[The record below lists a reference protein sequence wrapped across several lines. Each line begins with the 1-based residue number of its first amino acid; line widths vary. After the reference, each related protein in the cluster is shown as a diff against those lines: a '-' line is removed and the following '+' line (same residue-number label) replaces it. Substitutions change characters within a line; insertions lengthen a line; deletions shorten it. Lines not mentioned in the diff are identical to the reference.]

1 MGPLTPTT
9 TEKVSNGNDASFKD
23 VIAGIKAYVSY
34 LKSKWLWILLFAIAG
49 GVLGYFYCK
58 SVKPVY
64 VAESSFVLDEE
75 NAAKNAGGLASL
87 GVGLNGK
94 SAGFFTATDNIIWL
108 YSTRLMIQKTLLTAV
123 DTGGKK
129 VMLINWFLA
138 ESGLQKKYNK
148 NPALSK
154 VKFDFNTIDADSTL
168 SREQNSIINLCA
180 IMIRYNYLKVVP
192 TPKTE
197 NVISVNFKS
206 KDELFSALFTKE
218 LVQNVNSYYIE
229 TKSKKAAREV
239 TLLEKKAEDYKAL
252 MSKNMYQVASGY
264 DDAPYANPNRTVLQV
279 EPQRKQVDAKIS
291 GEIYGEM
298 VKQLELSRTNLQKQM
313 PLIQIIESPVL
324 PLNNDAPNPE
334 LIIPVGFFVG
344 AFLIIL
350 WLFARFQLK
359 KMMA

>member
-1 MGPLTPTT
+1 MGSLTPTT
-9 TEKVSNGNDASFKD
+9 TEKVLNGNDASFKD
-23 VIAGIKAYVSY
+23 VMATIKTYVNY
-34 LKSKWLWILLFAIAG
+34 LKSKWLWILLFALAG

-75 NAAKNAGGLASL
+75 NGAKNANGLAALS
-87 GVGLNGK
+87 GLNGK

-108 YSTRLMIQKTLLTAV
+108 YSTRLMIQKTLLTTV
-123 DTGGKK
+123 DTGSKK

-138 ESGLQKKYNK
+138 ESALQKKYDK
-148 NPALSK
+148 NPALRK
-154 VKFDFNTIDADSTL
+154 VKFDFNTTDSTL
-168 SREQNSIINLCA
+168 NRDQNSIINLCA
-180 IMIRYNYLKVVP
+180 MLIRNHYLKVVS

-197 NVISVNFKS
+197 NVISVTFKS

-239 TLLEKKAEDYKAL
+239 TLLEKKAADYKAQ
-252 MSKNMYQVASGY
+252 MSSSMYQVASGF
-264 DDAPYANPNRTVLQV
+264 DDAPYPNPNRTVLQV
-279 EPQRKQVDAKIS
+279 EPMRKQVDAKIS

-313 PLIQIIESPVL
+313 PLIQIIEYPIL
-324 PLNNDAPNPE
+324 PLNVNAPDAR
-334 LIIPVGFFVG
+334 LMIPIGLFLG
-344 AFLIIL
+344 AFLIAL
-350 WLFARFQLK
+350 WLLVRFQLK